1 MIDIHAHILPGVD
14 DGPKTW
20 DEALAILQT
29 AYENGITAIVA
40 TSHMLP
46 DGPFANTRDK
56 LLPLI
61 GELRERAA
69 ASHIPIEIYAGGEVH
84 ISPDLVE
91 RYEAGQLLTYNDAG
105 RYMLVELPPAEIPV
119 YTEQVLF
126 DLQLRGITP
135 VIAHVE
141 RNQGIIRRLDKLV
154 EFIQRGALAQVTAS
168 SLTASGALA
177 EFTRT
182 LLEHRLVHFIATDTH
197 GVRRRKP
204 ELKPAVERA
213 SVWIGEE
220 AAHALVYENPRR
232 MLAGEA
238 LDVPEPSL
246 PAGLHASRGGRAQ
259 SRRSRGGLL
268 RRLAGRWRTK
278 RR

>member
-29 AYENGITAIVA
+29 ASANGITAIAA

-46 DGPFANTRDK
+46 DGPFANTREK

-61 GELRERAA
+61 DELRERAA
-69 ASHIPIEIYAGGEVH
+69 ASQIPIEIYAGGEVH

-91 RYEAGQLLTYNDAG
+91 RYEAGQLLTYGDAG
-105 RYMLVELPPAEIPV
+105 RYMLVELPPAEIPA

-126 DLQLRGITP
+126 ELQLRGITP
-135 VIAHVE
+135 IIAHVE
-141 RNQGIIRRLDKLV
+141 RNQGIMRRPEQLV

-168 SLTASGALA
+168 SLTTSGVLA
-177 EFTRT
+177 DFTRT
-182 LLEHRLVHFIATDTH
+182 LLEHQLVHFIATDTH

-204 ELKPAVERA
+204 ELKPAVEQA
-213 SVWIGEE
+213 SAWIGEE
-220 AAHALVYENPRR
+220 AAQALVHENPRR
-232 MLAGEA
+232 VLAGEV
-238 LDVPEPSL
+238 LDVPAPQL
-246 PAGLHASRGGRAQ
+246 PAGFRTSGGRE
-259 SRRSRGGLL
+259 RSQRSGGGLL
-268 RRLAGRWRTK
+268 RRIAGRWRT
-278 RR
+278 RRR